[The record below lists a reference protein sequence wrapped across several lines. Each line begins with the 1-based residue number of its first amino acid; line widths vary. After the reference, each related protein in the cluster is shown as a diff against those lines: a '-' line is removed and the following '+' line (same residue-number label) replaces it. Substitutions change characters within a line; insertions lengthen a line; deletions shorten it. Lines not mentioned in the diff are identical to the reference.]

1 MEKEDPKARAF
12 FESLVPRDTGVSV
25 RPMFG
30 HNAAFLNGH
39 MFLGTF
45 AADVFVRLG
54 ADDHAKLLK
63 EPGAGPFAPMANR
76 PMKDYVVMPRSW
88 QATPAKA
95 RPWVKR
101 AIAWTGALAPK
112 DKKAKPKPKKAK
124 TAT

>member
-1 MEKEDPKARAF
+1 MEKEEPKARAF
-12 FESLVPRDTGVSV
+12 FESLVPRDAGVSV

-45 AADVFVRLG
+45 GADVFVRLG
-54 ADDHAKLLK
+54 EADRAKLLK

-76 PMKDYVVMPRSW
+76 PMKDYVVMPRNW

-95 RPWVKR
+95 RPWVKC
-101 AIAWTGALAPK
+101 ALARTAALPPK
-112 DKKAKPKPKKAK
+112 DKKAKARPKKPK
-124 TAT
+124 TAS